1 MSLEKIIPP
10 EAISAFCDRL
20 RKQGAR
26 IVFTNGVFDLLH
38 PGHVQYLT
46 AARNY
51 GSHLIVAVNSDDSAR
66 RIKGRERPLVPLAQR
81 MEVLAALSA
90 VSAVSWFE
98 EDTPLSIIRAVR
110 PDVLI
115 KGGDWKDQQ
124 IVGKEFVESYGGKVE
139 TIPYLDG
146 SSTTNIVER
155 ILKS

>member
-46 AARNY
+46 AARNC

-81 MEVLAALSA
+81 MEVLAALRA

-115 KGGDWKDQQ
+115 KGGDWKVQQ